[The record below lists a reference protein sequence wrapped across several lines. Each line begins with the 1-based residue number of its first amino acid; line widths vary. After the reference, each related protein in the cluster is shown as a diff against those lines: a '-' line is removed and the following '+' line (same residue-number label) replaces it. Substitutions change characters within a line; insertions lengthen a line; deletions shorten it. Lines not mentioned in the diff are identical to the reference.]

1 MQGKGPAAPSGAPA
15 SSSEPS
21 EPEPKYRYQFFQTQN
36 VVEIAV
42 LAKNL
47 GPDQV
52 KVDFKETTLQVTIN
66 DTNGQQVPLPPPTY
80 AGYSSSCGLDLL
92 VRVLL

>member
-1 MQGKGPAAPSGAPA
+1 MQGKAPAAPSGVPG
-15 SSSEPS
+15 SGSEAS

-47 GPDQV
+47 GRDQV
-52 KVDFKETTLQVTIN
+52 KVDIQETTLHISID
-66 DTNGQQVPLPPPTY
+66 DTTGQQVPLP
-80 AGYSSSCGLDLL
+80 SLISLELEIHS
-92 VRVLL
+92 